1 MTLTAA
7 PTTPP
12 TRRPAHA
19 AFTESHRRRVDAPL
33 DEVWRATLDVT
44 PAEIRAFGP
53 LITVRGLPARLLGR
67 GGVADRPGHGPL
79 LALFEDEGF
88 VPLVR
93 VDQGDERRVEY
104 GAAGRFWSVTGNQPI
119 RFDDAEGFERFDEPG
134 HARIWFELVA
144 TRTDSGTEVTT
155 TTCVTGTD
163 RGAELRFAPYWA
175 LIRLPSGL
183 IRRSW
188 LAAIDRRA
196 RR

>member
-1 MTLTAA
+1 M
-7 PTTPP
+7 
-12 TRRPAHA
+12 
-19 AFTESHRRRVDAPL
+19 S
-33 DEVWRATLDVT
+33 
-44 PAEIRAFGP
+44 PAELRTFGP
-53 LITVRGLPARLLGR
+53 LIALRGLPARLLGR
-67 GGVADRPGHGPL
+67 RRVADPPGHGPL
-79 LALFEDEGF
+79 LELFESEGF

-93 VDQGDERRVEY
+93 VDDGDERRVEF

-119 RFDDAEGFERFDEPG
+119 RFDDAEEFERFDEPG

-144 TRTDSGTEVTT
+144 THTAAGTEVRT

-163 RGAELRFAPYWA
+163 RGAERRFAPYWG